1 MVEAKGEIEFLEET
15 GVVHLKASGQ
25 MDIETILEWSSDA
38 LTLAAEKSACI
49 FLRDVR
55 VMQPTVSTIG
65 VYHLLTSLREWGFT
79 RSMRAAMVLPKS
91 SGDSTYVKFFEAIA
105 KNAGYTIKLFVNP
118 EDAWEWLV
126 SIGRFPNKP
135 AEYNI

>member
-1 MVEAKGEIEFLEET
+1 
-15 GVVHLKASGQ
+15 
-25 MDIETILEWSSDA
+25 
-38 LTLAAEKSACI
+38 
-49 FLRDVR
+49 
-55 VMQPTVSTIG
+55 
-65 VYHLLTSLREWGFT
+65 
-79 RSMRAAMVLPKS
+79 MRAAMVLPKS
-91 SGDSTYVKFFEAIA
+91 SRDSTYVKFFEAIA